1 MTQNEGMLSYKMVIR
16 LSVALGIIT
25 WLLLLLLDMMA
36 LFSAKNNIAFGLP
49 HFAPQVA
56 FGLFIVCLIVYYRYR
71 INKAESVNFIDL
83 LWRVFLTGLL
93 TTIVSLAIKLLF
105 TVLDS
110 TNFAGNQMVINFF
123 YHINLG
129 LILAFAVSTVI
140 VWKRLI
146 LYQKTK
152 SLLNL
157 WSVFEYLLIGAL
169 FFDMLGYKLFD
180 PLFNAYLIV
189 LMVVGLL
196 LSFNLKWVAY
206 LNFKQKWKSIL
217 FIILVVIYLLYFLD
231 GLVNYSNRGLLVT
244 DLLDSVYVIASFGF
258 IFTYSII
265 SILVILFNL
274 PTSSVFEKKLEEAI
288 NFQRLS
294 QTLPTGQKQDQI
306 YRILLDSTISA
317 VFADAAWIEMKTE
330 GKKPEQINYNI
341 EERDVESIKKAIKS
355 NALKKVLDGDVD
367 QLTGPQKYSSNLK
380 GVKFR
385 SILLF
390 PIITKQKQI
399 GSIALLKDVGDGFN
413 REMVDII
420 STFVNQASISL
431 ENLQLINEALVNE
444 RYKEELAIASKVQKS
459 ILPDHLEGNSAY
471 EIIGVSMAAN
481 EVGGDYYDSY
491 KLSETRFGL
500 IIADVSGK
508 GTSAAFNMSQMKGI
522 FHSLVQLD
530 LDPLRFMVLANDALS
545 RCLERSSFITASY
558 FNIDTETRKLS
569 FTRAGHCPTLFFD
582 ESEKQINYITNKGLG
597 LGILRN
603 ASFKNY
609 VEVNELTYNTGDILL
624 LYTDGVTE
632 ACTTTGEQFG
642 YERLANSL
650 LKYSHLNPEGIK
662 KGVFDDLYA
671 FCERNLIDDDYSMLI
686 VKFN

>member
-1 MTQNEGMLSYKMVIR
+1 
-16 LSVALGIIT
+16 
-25 WLLLLLLDMMA
+25 
-36 LFSAKNNIAFGLP
+36 
-49 HFAPQVA
+49 
-56 FGLFIVCLIVYYRYR
+56 
-71 INKAESVNFIDL
+71 
-83 LWRVFLTGLL
+83 
-93 TTIVSLAIKLLF
+93 
-105 TVLDS
+105 
-110 TNFAGNQMVINFF
+110 
-123 YHINLG
+123 
-129 LILAFAVSTVI
+129 
-140 VWKRLI
+140 
-146 LYQKTK
+146 
-152 SLLNL
+152 
-157 WSVFEYLLIGAL
+157 
-169 FFDMLGYKLFD
+169 
-180 PLFNAYLIV
+180 
-189 LMVVGLL
+189 
-196 LSFNLKWVAY
+196 
-206 LNFKQKWKSIL
+206 
-217 FIILVVIYLLYFLD
+217 VVIYLLYFID
-231 GLVNYSNRGLLVT
+231 GLINYSNRGLLVT
-244 DLLDSVYVIASFGF
+244 DLLDSVYVVASFGF
-258 IFTYSII
+258 IFTYSVI
-265 SILVILFNL
+265 SVLVILFNL

-294 QTLPTGQKQDQI
+294 QTLPAGQKQDQI

-317 VFADAAWIEMKTE
+317 VFADAAWIEIKGD
-330 GKKPEQINYNI
+330 GKKAEQINYNI

-367 QLTGPQKYSSNLK
+367 QLTGPQKYSSTLK

-431 ENLQLINEALVNE
+431 ENLQLIDEALENE
-444 RYKEELAIASKVQKS
+444 RYKEELKIATRVQKS
-459 ILPDHLEGNSAY
+459 ILPNHLESNDAF
-471 EIIGVSMAAN
+471 EICGISMAAN
-481 EVGGDYYDSY
+481 EVGGDYYDNY
-491 KLSETRFGL
+491 RLSESRFGL

-530 LDPLRFMVLANDALS
+530 LDPVRFMILANDALG
-545 RCLERSSFITASY
+545 RCLEKSSFITASY
-558 FNIDTETRKLS
+558 FNIDTDTKKIS
-569 FTRAGHCPTLFFD
+569 FSRAGHCPTLFFN
-582 ESEKQINYITNKGLG
+582 ETEKRISYIKNKGLG

-603 ASFKNY
+603 SNFQKY
-609 VEVNELTYNTGDILL
+609 VEENELTYNSGDILL

-632 ACTTTGEQFG
+632 ACTSTGEQFG

-650 LKYSHLNPEGIK
+650 LKFSHLDPEGIK